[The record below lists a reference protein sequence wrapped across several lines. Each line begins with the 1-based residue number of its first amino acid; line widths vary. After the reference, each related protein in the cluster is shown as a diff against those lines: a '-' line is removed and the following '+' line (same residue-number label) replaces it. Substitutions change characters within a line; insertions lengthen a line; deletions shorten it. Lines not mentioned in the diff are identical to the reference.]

1 MVAAGIA
8 HLPGIG
14 EPEAAVGVEDGIV
27 GTFQPFTLETVVE
40 RRYRA
45 CGQVDALDRTARFGV
60 GGMAG
65 EEQAARLDPFEPAI
79 VADIGGAVGTRSEEH
94 TSELQSLMR
103 ISYAVF
109 CLKKKKHKKQQHKKI
124 N

>member
-8 HLPGIG
+8 HLPVIG
-14 EPEAAVGVEDGIV
+14 EPEAAVGVEDDIV

-45 CGQVDALDRTARFGV
+45 RGQVDALDRTARFGV

-79 VADIGGAVGTRSEEH
+79 VADIRSEERRVGNECVS
-94 TSELQSLMR
+94 TCRSRWSPYTE
-103 ISYAVF
+103 
-109 CLKKKKHKKQQHKKI
+109 KKNHPIIHVHQ
-124 N
+124 